1 LADTD
6 RPFNC
11 LLNVNNQLFSIII
24 ATVMRLALSGVLHS
38 PLRAHGALQLFI
50 QHNLKKWGQSAC
62 VIIPDLPIHISH
74 PWLPAPT

>member
-38 PLRAHGALQLFI
+38 PLRAHGALQSGTHLNGKGI
-50 QHNLKKWGQSAC
+50 CPG
-62 VIIPDLPIHISH
+62 
-74 PWLPAPT
+74 